1 MDFEELYYHEL
12 AERERVRSAIGVSVG
27 VLALLGGLLG
37 SMIQT
42 AWIDTT
48 VAGAAFAGLMML
60 SIASFLAALVYAVRS
75 YYGEP
80 YQIMPFAMECRE
92 YRDQLIAWH
101 TQYGDGKSAAAE
113 EFAAY
118 LETQYAVAA
127 EANGWV
133 NWRRSALLSTA
144 NRAAI
149 LCGFAALAAFA
160 PLVIHRAGLPDP
172 VQKVEVIRVPTM
184 SGQGADRMTDEK
196 PKPSTP
202 TPPPPPKPT
211 PPPLRELREGQIPR
225 KK

>member
-1 MDFEELYYHEL
+1 MDFEALYYHEL
-12 AERERVRSAIGVSVG
+12 SERERIRSAISVTVG

-48 VAGAAFAGLMML
+48 AAGATFAALMVL
-60 SIASFLAALVYAVRS
+60 SIASFLTALIYAVRS
-75 YYGEP
+75 YHGEP
-80 YQIMPFAMECRE
+80 YQIMAFAMECRE

-101 TQYGDGKSAAAE
+101 TLYGGGKDGAAE
-113 EFAAY
+113 EFSAY
-118 LETQYAVAA
+118 LEAQYAVAA
-127 EANGWV
+127 EANAWV
-133 NWRRSALLSTA
+133 NWRRSALLSSA

-172 VQKVEVIRVPTM
+172 VQKIEVIRVPAM
-184 SGQGADRMTDEK
+184 PSQGADRMTDEK
-196 PKPSTP
+196 PKPSAP